1 MQILTF
7 LLGEEKFALDI
18 KLVDTI
24 EYTMP
29 VTFVP
34 KAKAYVKGLINI
46 RGSVLPVIDIDMILN
61 QKNKLIDIKKF
72 IIAKVDNEKLALAV
86 SDIDDVLEI
95 EDKDVEIICSEE
107 NTPVVNYDNNI
118 IMLLTYDALKKI

>member
-118 IMLLTYDALKKI
+118 IILLTYDALKKI